1 MRLRIVSN
9 LHSFIPAHMLNQ
21 WCERA
26 FGIFPLKLHVDHE
39 IKWAGRTAAHSD
51 AVKLLPMRRAL
62 GTRRELP
69 PSALPGFLIR
79 GALTKKA
86 YILLIN

>member
-26 FGIFPLKLHVDHE
+26 FGIFPLKLHADHE

-51 AVKLLPMRRAL
+51 AVKLLPMRRDE
-62 GTRRELP
+62 RFRP
-69 PSALPGFLIR
+69 
-79 GALTKKA
+79 
-86 YILLIN
+86 LLFRDSLFGGR

>member
-1 MRLRIVSN
+1 MRLKIVSN

-26 FGIFPLKLHVDHE
+26 FGIFPLKLHADHE

-51 AVKLLPMRRAL
+51 AVKLLPMRRD
-62 GTRRELP
+62 ESFLP
-69 PSALPGFLIR
+69 LHFQDSLFAKNGL
-79 GALTKKA
+79 
-86 YILLIN
+86 YVIN

>member
-62 GTRRELP
+62 GRASSLCTSGIPYSGGVNKNGL
-69 PSALPGFLIR
+69 
-79 GALTKKA
+79 
-86 YILLIN
+86 YIIN

>member
-26 FGIFPLKLHVDHE
+26 FGIFPLKLHADHE

-51 AVKLLPMRRAL
+51 SQTTANE
-62 GTRRELP
+62 TRRELP

-79 GALTKKA
+79 GALTKMA
-86 YILLIN
+86 YMLLIN